1 MLYTAIL
8 SLNINRLFLETD
20 MVMLLMLT
28 HSRFTFL
35 ALSSDENTCLLYR
48 KTDLCVRIPEFGSKE
63 VLMDLY

>member
-1 MLYTAIL
+1 MLYTEIL

-20 MVMLLMLT
+20 MVMLLTLT

-48 KTDLCVRIPEFGSKE
+48 KTDLCV
-63 VLMDLY
+63 